1 MWTAKYLGHA
11 INSVYHMQLFIT
23 IVPPF
28 RYRAFSWEKMP
39 FCKAL
44 FLIFQKQ
51 NQSITELEK
60 FSILYQ
66 EKACDGKISSV
77 HETLTT
83 VSNSDSRKE

>member
-1 MWTAKYLGHA
+1 
-11 INSVYHMQLFIT
+11 
-23 IVPPF
+23 
-28 RYRAFSWEKMP
+28 MP

-51 NQSITELEK
+51 NPSITELEK

-66 EKACDGKISSV
+66 EKACDGKTSSV